1 MPAAPDRPRRSWGRS
16 PNRPSPLPYSDTN
29 FPSTSGA
36 LHEGALLA
44 DDAAGGLDAAEGLGG
59 AGIRRQLLAVL
70 LVSRQVREVDEAE
83 RDVARP
89 RQLARHVVADALAAA
104 ALDVRW
110 QRPDIGLEFGELVVI
125 DRVADSECDH
135 ARSPSSGVQPHD
147 GATALLRQSRTLR
160 RRANY
165 PVEQRRPLMLRDRVQ
180 PQRAEASQTD

>member
-89 RQLARHVVADALAAA
+89 RQLARHVVGDALAAA
-104 ALDVRW
+104 ALDVRG

-125 DRVADSECDH
+125 DGVADSERDH
-135 ARSPSSGVQPHD
+135 AWSPCLASTSPSNDQRSPPIANASTPSELCG
-147 GATALLRQSRTLR
+147 GAGHAEPAIYHRQWRKTS
-160 RRANY
+160 
-165 PVEQRRPLMLRDRVQ
+165 
-180 PQRAEASQTD
+180 